1 MAKGGSFIEFTK
13 EEIADKKKAI
23 FESMGK
29 RAQDRVL
36 KKGYDVW
43 DPFEEP
49 KDPIDIRTDVSDRT
63 SQQLIREFL
72 QGLSKEEYSTSFAS
86 GAWDICLGIVNS
98 NEKFLGM
105 YEFSIWYRDLLA
117 REGHKD
123 KKKG

>member
-1 MAKGGSFIEFTK
+1 MAKGESFIEFSD

-29 RAQDRVL
+29 RAQERVL
-36 KKGYDVW
+36 KKGYDIW

-49 KDPIDIRTDVSDRT
+49 KDPIDIRTDVSKRT

-72 QGLSKEEYSTSFAS
+72 QSYEKECSSSFS
-86 GAWDICLGIVNS
+86 GGAWDMCLGIVNS

-105 YEFSIWYRDLLA
+105 YEFAVWYHNLLVK
-117 REGHKD
+117 EGHTD
-123 KKKG
+123 KK

>member
-1 MAKGGSFIEFTK
+1 MAKGGSHIEFSK

-23 FESMGK
+23 FENMGK

-36 KKGYDVW
+36 KKGYDIW

-49 KDPIDIRTDVSDRT
+49 KDPIDIRTDVSERT

-72 QGLSKEEYSTSFAS
+72 QGLSHEDYSTSFAS
-86 GAWDICLGIVNS
+86 GAWDLCIGIVNK

-105 YEFSIWYRDLLA
+105 YEFAVWYNNLLI
-117 REGHKD
+117 REGLKD
-123 KKKG
+123 KNKG